1 MTDVPASGRP
11 ASGQPNARPLS
22 PLGAEME
29 QELAARA
36 AHARQWAYAPYS
48 QYTVGAALLTASGR
62 IYDGVNVENAAY
74 GDTICA
80 ERTAAVK
87 AVSEGELDFVAI
99 AVASGN
105 AGTPCGSCRQV
116 LAEFGLEARVLIVD
130 DQGAIVGRSTVR
142 DLLPQAFG
150 PGNLP

>member
-1 MTDVPASGRP
+1 MTDAPATGP
-11 ASGQPNARPLS
+11 HAPLS
-22 PLGAEME
+22 AEME

-48 QYTVGAALLTASGR
+48 HYTVGAALLTASGR

-74 GDTICA
+74 GETICA

-87 AVSEGELDFVAI
+87 AVSEGEREFAAI

-105 AGTPCGSCRQV
+105 GGRPCGACRQF
-116 LAEFGLEARVLIVD
+116 LSEFGLDVPVLIVD
-130 DQGAIVGRSTVR
+130 DQGAIAARTSMR
-142 DLLPQAFG
+142 ELLPQAFG
-150 PGNLP
+150 PQHLA